1 MISVRGGDFKA
12 RALSPKLDRLI
23 RIWYSSRGIGL
34 KQIFYISR
42 MAFKMRRKKFL
53 IFVVLVGLMVNLTA
67 GSIGGATSEI
77 TSLLKD
83 TIEKVINIVT
93 DEGLKEDKE
102 GRRTALRNTIDQRFN
117 YSQMVRRS
125 LAKNWEPR
133 SEQERQAFI
142 KLFKALLEHSYA
154 NKLESY
160 SDEKINYIDE
170 VIKGEYALIKT
181 EVVRSASTIAVDY
194 KLINENGM
202 WKVYDFVIEGVS
214 MIRNYRSQFTKIIR
228 KESYEVLV
236 KKLRSKVNELKNEE
250 KESANL

>member
-1 MISVRGGDFKA
+1 
-12 RALSPKLDRLI
+12 
-23 RIWYSSRGIGL
+23 
-34 KQIFYISR
+34 
-42 MAFKMRRKKFL
+42 MRRRRFL
-53 IFVVLVGLMVNLTA
+53 IFVVVMGLMVNLTA
-67 GSIGGATSEI
+67 GSVCEAASEI
-77 TSLLKD
+77 TSQLKS
-83 TIEKVINIVT
+83 TIDKVIDIVT
-93 DEGLKEDKE
+93 DEKMKSNKE
-102 GRRTALRNTIDQRFN
+102 GRRVALRKTIDQRFN

-133 SEQERQAFI
+133 SDQERQEFI
-142 KLFKALLEHSYA
+142 KLFKTLLENSYA

-160 SDEKINYIDE
+160 SDEEIKYIDE
-170 VIKGEYALIKT
+170 VVKGQYAQVRTK
-181 EVVRSASTIAVDY
+181 VVRPSSTIAVDY
-194 KLINENGM
+194 NLINENGT